1 MKRTV
6 GMKKIMYALA
16 TALLMLPQAASGQ
29 DISLDGIWECGRSRE
44 YGLTAPVPG
53 LALDPTVAEE
63 VWYRKNIILPGGD
76 WTDAVL
82 ELKGARFRPAVY
94 VNGELRSSAEGGM
107 TRTMHRVNGPGVMPG
122 AEICLEIRLASL
134 DDVPKEDASFIPE
147 VDQWRSNR
155 SSCLWDDVVLHLYRG
170 ARVDRTLVDYRH
182 ARRTATLTYRV
193 VGSGAASARISLGS
207 LSLTGASNEGENK
220 VVIDCSKLGEWSP
233 EHPECHLLN
242 ICLSDRDGRT
252 LSEYSQTV
260 GLREF
265 RVKGKQFEMNGRPS
279 QLRGGSVVW
288 HRWVRDADARE
299 LAFDAKWFGD
309 NILCRIKEHGG
320 NYIRF
325 HLGVPP
331 ERILDLCDSLGLAV
345 QYEWSF
351 FHGLP
356 ANYDSLAEQYG
367 NWLDVASRHPSVC
380 LLHPYNETDAN
391 ELATAWKALDHILP
405 QYPPLVLEDRDVL
418 HIHRYWWGMSEN
430 LGLYYDSYKQFV
442 KPVVVDEFGG
452 IYLDKDGGMGGYPM
466 IPKGMKRWLGA
477 NHTAPE
483 RLHQQELA
491 SGKVG
496 EYWRRLGAAGLGV
509 FPIASSFED
518 GNNWFLGELSEG
530 RPKPVWDAM
539 TPAWSAR
546 SVSMDIWD
554 RNFTPGQNVEVPV
567 HLFNDTEEATM
578 LKVLY
583 SVKTPDGTT
592 LHSETKEYSMSSY
605 SHDIQKH
612 TFHIP
617 ETCGKFVLSA
627 RLMNPTDEV
636 KAEVVSEWEVNV
648 LKAKPSERVLEARIY
663 IPENETEL
671 RELAKSQGLKTVGNI
686 EEAELVVM
694 SSPEFGNMPK
704 WRDALDSAISR
715 GTSVV
720 LLNAGKRTLGKSYND
735 RARRLG
741 QVSGAPKLLEAD
753 ITNTELFAG
762 ISVNCVEV
770 AEPESH
776 IHPSRCDSS
785 LWHGLGPEHT
795 RLWNGLR
802 GGLIVP
808 AATIEIE
815 GLSQEAFLADW
826 ATKGADTGKIRRGE
840 PIYAYEYCGFYR
852 FNDRP
857 DNAEAETS
865 LRGQVAFLIEDMPAL
880 ALSLPVHTPV
890 RVTDL
895 TAGYKSNS
903 GGRATG
909 FKPLAEAGKDLVRT
923 PVTCIFFGD
932 GEGRLVISQLLTE
945 GRLAKRSG
953 RDGGTCPP
961 RHDEAAVQMTLNILD
976 FTLCKGKNTD

>member
-1 MKRTV
+1 MKWEFTV
-6 GMKKIMYALA
+6 TTLSAALM
-16 TALLMLPQAASGQ
+16 MLVGTLYGQTPLYGQ
-29 DISLDGIWECGRSRE
+29 DISLNGTWECGHGPE
-44 YGLTAPVPG
+44 YRFSAEVPG
-53 LALDPTVAEE
+53 LAFDPTVAEA
-63 VWYRKNIILPGGD
+63 VRYRRQVRLPEGN

-82 ELKGARFRPAVY
+82 ELKGARFRPEVY

-107 TRTMHRVNGPGVMPG
+107 TRTMHRLNGAGVAPG
-122 AEICLEIRLASL
+122 AEICLEIRLSSL

-170 ARVDRTLVDYRH
+170 ARADRALIDYRH
-182 ARRTATLTYRV
+182 GKRKATLSYRV
-193 VGSGAASARISLGS
+193 TGSGAASAKISLGS
-207 LSLTGASNEGENK
+207 ITLTGSAQEGENK
-220 VVIDCSKLGEWSP
+220 VSIDCRELAEWSP
-233 EHPECHLLN
+233 AHPECHQLH
-242 ICLSDRDGRT
+242 ICLLDRDGKM
-252 LSEYSQTV
+252 LSKYSQTI

-265 RVKGKQFEMNGRPS
+265 RVKNKQFEMNGKPS

-299 LAFDAKWFGD
+299 VAFDAKWFGD
-309 NILCRIKEHGG
+309 NILRRIKEHGG

-356 ANYDSLAEQYG
+356 ASYESLVEQYG
-367 NWLDVASRHPSVC
+367 NWLDMASRHPSVC
-380 LLHPYNETDAN
+380 LFHPYNETDAN
-391 ELATAWKALDHILP
+391 ELATAWKALDHILQ

-442 KPVVVDEFGG
+442 KPIVVDEFGG
-452 IYLDKDGGMGGYPM
+452 IYLDHNGDMGGYPM

-477 NHTAPE
+477 NHTTAE

-496 EYWRRLGAAGLGV
+496 EYWRRIGAAGLGV

-518 GNNWFLGELSEG
+518 GNNWFLGNIAEG
-530 RPKPVWDAM
+530 TPKPVWDAM

-546 SVSMDIWD
+546 SVSMDIWN
-554 RNFTPGQNVEVPV
+554 RNFTPGQAVEVPTY
-567 HLFNDTEEATM
+567 LFNDTEEGAV

-583 SVKTPDGTT
+583 SVTTADGATI
-592 LHSETKEYSMSSY
+592 LSEMKKYPMKPY
-605 SHDIQKH
+605 FRDIQKY
-612 TFHIP
+612 TFSLP
-617 ETCGKFVLSA
+617 KTCGDFTLSA
-627 RLMNPTDEV
+627 KLLNPTEDV
-636 KAEVVSEWEVNV
+636 KAEVVSKWEIHV
-648 LKAKPSERVLEARIY
+648 LKAEASENLKNAGIY
-663 IPENETEL
+663 IPDDEREL
-671 RELAKSQGLKTVGNI
+671 RAMAVNEGLRLVDDPRDAKMI
-686 EEAELVVM
+686 VM
-694 SSPEFGNMPK
+694 SSPDFGNMSK
-704 WRDALDSAISR
+704 WYADLDVAISR
-715 GTSVV
+715 GTSIV

-735 RARRLG
+735 KAHGLG
-741 QVSGAPKLLEAD
+741 QVSGSPKLLKAD
-753 ITNTELFAG
+753 ITHAELFAG

-776 IHPSRCDSS
+776 IHPAQRDSS
-785 LWHGLGPEHT
+785 LWKGLSPGCT

-815 GLSQEAFLADW
+815 GLSQEAFLAEW
-826 ATKGADTGKIRRGE
+826 ATKGADTEKIRKGE
-840 PIYAYEYCGFYR
+840 QLFAYEYCGFYS
-852 FNDRP
+852 FDGRP
-857 DNAEAETS
+857 DNAEAEAS
-865 LRGQVAFLIEDMPAL
+865 LRSQVAFLIEDMPAL
-880 ALSLPVHTPV
+880 ALSLPIHTPV
-890 RVTDL
+890 RITDL

-909 FKPLAEAGKDLVRT
+909 FTSLAEAGKDLVRT
-923 PVTCIFFGD
+923 PVTCIFFRE

-945 GRLAKRSG
+945 GRLADKVAKV
-953 RDGGTCPP
+953 GGTCPP
-961 RHDEAAVQMTLNILD
+961 CYDEAAVQLVLNMLD
-976 FTLCKGKNTD
+976 YALRGK